1 MKNKD
6 VKYTYENDCLMLY
19 REAMN
24 DCMNKPNLLFL
35 QCKVSEY
42 DENSQKYS
50 LKFNEESRT
59 SESFKQQ
66 CELFSESTVNE
77 IIKNKLNGE
86 YVFTCNNEKFSVT
99 AYDEII
105 ALGV

>member
-35 QCKVSEY
+35 HCNVYEY

-50 LKFNEESRT
+50 LKFNEKSRT

-66 CELFSESTVNE
+66 CELFDESTFNE
-77 IIKNKLNGE
+77 IINNKLNGE
-86 YVFTCNNEKFSVT
+86 YVFTCEDKYET
-99 AYDEII
+99 K
-105 ALGV
+105 